1 MIIIISSNKIG
12 QSNNLAEIN
21 IDGEKINSESCVL
34 LLGLEID
41 SKLNFDL
48 HITISYAI
56 KLQAS

>member
-1 MIIIISSNKIG
+1 MIIIISSNKNG

-41 SKLNFDL
+41 SKLNFD
-48 HITISYAI
+48 
-56 KLQAS
+56 